1 MSEDRVRATGRSARR
16 ASRVRIRSRAPT
28 NETLQRLESRLW
40 RRLLTPV
47 MPNVEWAL
55 RRDESGV
62 GRLVRHPGDG
72 KARTL
77 DRKVEPFFRE
87 PGLVPGTIEDVGMN
101 RHGVLRTHGVGEA
114 RHLSIGASP
123 APSGLS
129 CQNVQYRWCGKGGL
143 FSRSTSRPK
152 RGGEQRAFVPGVR
165 LGWRQEQVNLVRRA
179 HASLP
184 GSRTTTSSHQLEAL
198 RRPA

>member
-1 MSEDRVRATGRSARR
+1 MSNGRRV
-16 ASRVRIRSRAPT
+16 AS
-28 NETLQRLESRLW
+28 
-40 RRLLTPV
+40 
-47 MPNVEWAL
+47 
-55 RRDESGV
+55 RRDESGA

-114 RHLSIGASP
+114 RHLSIGARP

-143 FSRSTSRPK
+143 FSRSTSRPN
-152 RGGEQRAFVPGVR
+152 RGSEQRAFVPGVR

-179 HASLP
+179 TRHCLDLERRHLHTSLK
-184 GSRTTTSSHQLEAL
+184 H
-198 RRPA
+198 